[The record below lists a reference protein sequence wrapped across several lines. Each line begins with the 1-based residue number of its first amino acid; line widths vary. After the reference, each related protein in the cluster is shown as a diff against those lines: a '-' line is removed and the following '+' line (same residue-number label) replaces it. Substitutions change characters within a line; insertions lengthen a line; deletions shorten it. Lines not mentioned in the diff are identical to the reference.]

1 MQETV
6 LFLKLEMATVV
17 LLIKSMVSDQKV
29 QDLRF
34 VQWGF
39 EDACVGNGHDISSR
53 LLTPIHL
60 QGWAEDTSSLN
71 TLRVCD
77 INFYST

>member
-17 LLIKSMVSDQKV
+17 LLIKSMISDQKV

-34 VQWGF
+34 VRGF

-60 QGWAEDTSSLN
+60 FV
-71 TLRVCD
+71 RVGRRYK
-77 INFYST
+77 FPKYSEGM

>member
-6 LFLKLEMATVV
+6 LFPKLEMATVV

-34 VQWGF
+34 VRGF